1 MATRWG
7 EATVFSLQRGG
18 LPAAQ
23 VTVVTS
29 AAADAA
35 MNVMTSMAMMA
46 SSERW

>member
-29 AAADAA
+29 AAAEAA
-35 MNVMTSMAMMA
+35 TSVMTSMAVPA
-46 SSERW
+46 ISERW